1 MVQST
6 HSGGGS
12 PAIEDYAKAIYKISE
27 RAEGAPAGNSA
38 LAEALSVSPGAVT
51 AMLRRM
57 DDEGLI
63 DYVPYE
69 GASLTKAGE
78 RVALEVMRH
87 HRLIETYLAE
97 ALGMPWDRV
106 HEEAEVLEHYISEE
120 LEELMAAALDDPE
133 RDPHGDPI
141 PSRELEL
148 AEDAGVALGD
158 LEPGARG
165 VFVRVSD
172 ANPEMLRY
180 LAGRGISPGASFE
193 VLEREPFG
201 GPLTVSFGGD
211 THALS
216 DQLTGAMRVELAGAD
231 RANR

>member
-1 MVQST
+1 VVQST
-6 HSGGGS
+6 HSGGS
-12 PAIEDYAKAIYKISE
+12 PAIEDYAKAIYKISD
-27 RAEGAPAGNSA
+27 RADGAPAGNSA

-57 DDEGLI
+57 HEEGLI

-69 GASLTKAGE
+69 GASLREAGE
-78 RVALEVMRH
+78 KVALEVMRH

-148 AEDAGVALGD
+148 AEDPGVALGD

-201 GPLTVSFGGD
+201 GPLTVSFGGH

-216 DQLTGAMRVELAGAD
+216 EQLTSAMRVELAGSDRAD
-231 RANR
+231 R

>member
-1 MVQST
+1 VVQST
-6 HSGGGS
+6 HGGGS

-27 RAEGAPAGNSA
+27 RADGAPAGNSA

-57 DDEGLI
+57 ADEGLI
-63 DYVPYE
+63 EYVPYE
-69 GASLTKAGE
+69 GASLTEAGE
-78 RVALEVMRH
+78 KVALEVMRH

-97 ALGMPWDRV
+97 ALGMSWDRV
-106 HEEAEVLEHYISEE
+106 HDEAEVLEHYISEE

-148 AEDAGVALGD
+148 AEDAGVALRD

-180 LAGRGISPGASFE
+180 LAGRGISPGDSFE
-193 VLEREPFG
+193 VLAREPFG
-201 GPLTVSFGGD
+201 GPLEVSFGDD

-216 DQLTGAMRVELAGAD
+216 EQLTSAMRVDLAGAD
-231 RANR
+231 RTDG

>member
-1 MVQST
+1 MQST
-6 HSGGGS
+6 HSAGS

-27 RAEGAPAGNSA
+27 RADGAPAGNSA

-57 DDEGLI
+57 HDEGLI

-106 HEEAEVLEHYISEE
+106 HDEAEVLEHYISE
-120 LEELMAAALDDPE
+120 
-133 RDPHGDPI
+133 
-141 PSRELEL
+141 
-148 AEDAGVALGD
+148 D
-158 LEPGARG
+158 LERGARG

-201 GPLTVSFGGD
+201 GPLTVSIGGD

-216 DQLTGAMRVELAGAD
+216 DQLTGAMRVEPAGAD